1 MWLVV
6 VVGELRWLLVW
17 QSGSRCCDQ
26 RHSVLVCVQVIGC
39 VKSVWLL
46 CEKGARFLGAPV
58 VGWWCCVRTQ

>member
-17 QSGSRCCDQ
+17 QSGSRCCDE
-26 RHSVLVCVQVIGC
+26 RHSVLVCVQVIEC

-46 CEKGARFLGAPV
+46 HGRVLVDEGA
-58 VGWWCCVRTQ
+58 